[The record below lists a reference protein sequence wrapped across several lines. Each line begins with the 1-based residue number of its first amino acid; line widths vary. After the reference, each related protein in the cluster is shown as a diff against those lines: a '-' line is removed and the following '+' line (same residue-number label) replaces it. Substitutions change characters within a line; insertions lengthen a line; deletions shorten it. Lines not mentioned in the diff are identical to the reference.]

1 MAMQIVIIVHI
12 IVSVALVL
20 AIMLH
25 SGSGSG
31 LSTSFGGGMPS
42 AFSGSSMIEKNLDRI
57 TIALGIILVES
68 SSFLYLAIASQ
79 WSCG

>member
-1 MAMQIVIIVHI
+1 MAMQIVIVVHI
-12 IVSVALVL
+12 IVSMALVL

-42 AFSGSSMIEKNLDRI
+42 TFSGSSMIEKNLDRI
-57 TIALGIILVES
+57 TIALGIIFGITSLL
-68 SSFLYLAIASQ
+68 LYIFFRVQ
-79 WSCG
+79 

>member
-1 MAMQIVIIVHI
+1 MVIRVVVVIHMIVA
-12 IVSVALVL
+12 VALVI

-42 AFSGSSMIEKNLDRI
+42 TFSGSSMIEKNLDRI
-57 TIALGIILVES
+57 TIALGVIFGITSLILYV
-68 SSFLYLAIASQ
+68 FFTP
-79 WSCG
+79 

>member
-1 MAMQIVIIVHI
+1 MAMQIVIVVHI
-12 IVSVALVL
+12 IVSAALVL

-42 AFSGSSMIEKNLDRI
+42 TFSGSSMIEKNLDRI
-57 TIALGIILVES
+57 TIALGIIFGITSIL
-68 SSFLYLAIASQ
+68 LYIFFRA
-79 WSCG
+79 